1 MLHPNNIS
9 GSVPSTEDMETT
21 QAHLTPIVAPVA
33 TPALPSKQPEI
44 TTLNFTGPPGFQVGN
59 IKFGGGSPP
68 STEQLNQT
76 SQLVRNALADLPQD
90 LQIQALQSAIG
101 ERFYIQ
107 VRLKETPSKRLTEQS
122 LDKKRKTQKRVTTLP
137 GGHDK
142 TTANVPLVQA
152 TVLDTSME
160 AYPTDKSTP
169 DDAEPV
175 QLDPDTNGE
184 DWHTVT
190 YKKKRR
196 RKESLVPPD
205 SLNTGGNPRARAK
218 QPNRWE
224 FEYKI
229 RLTHSQTS
237 IKPVLHLLQMQLTPI
252 SKDFTLHLIE
262 KSNIISLRTNCKNVA
277 EAVEHV
283 THFSLNSQ
291 QVSAQ
296 VFRTYGATYT
306 KGVIYDIFPLEEDP
320 KDEIL
325 NSDLESDKIR
335 LVSARRLGKSNTAVL
350 TFDGLKLPRSVLY
363 GRRFMRVYPHKPKA
377 NALKT
382 ATISV
387 NTDEDAPTPD
397 LHLACLWAKRLQ
409 LLQRY
414 RRGRKTPAAR
424 QAVTRATVVAKEYAK
439 RLETTRWLDYSSS
452 LSERTSIR
460 QLWATSRALMG
471 KKKSKTASQ
480 TLALQLGLTGPELAN
495 LAGDAFFP
503 QPATQPVLKD
513 PVYSPEIV
521 VPNHGMDRP
530 FSLGE
535 LNWAI
540 HKSKTR
546 SAPGPD
552 NVTPATLR
560 NLPDE
565 TRLQLLDWIN
575 AIWVSGE
582 LPQAWK
588 HSIVVPIPKGNKARN
603 TIKNFRPIS
612 LTSCVC
618 KTMERMVLARLDWY
632 LENSNA
638 FHPAQ
643 TGFRTG
649 LGAQDSLALISHHI
663 IRTKGRRQNHACT
676 FVAVDVS
683 RAFDSVPHSS
693 IMTAAVSLGISGR
706 ALNFIRS
713 FLANRTFS
721 VATGREAEQTQPKPN
736 QLGVP
741 QGSVLSPTLFNI
753 VMAALP
759 HALAE
764 ISDIGFTLYAD
775 DLTIWASHTCS
786 LEKQEKVLQH
796 ALDVVEAHLFRVGLR
811 ASPEKTTYV
820 CVASKKYRDA
830 QVAERLHLV
839 LAGRRISPS
848 PSVRVLGIAIRED
861 AAADS
866 WLEETIETCNKALNV
881 IRRICSSGG
890 GASDTVAKRL
900 YKALVVSRV
909 CYGARHVWLSK
920 AH

>member
-1 MLHPNNIS
+1 
-9 GSVPSTEDMETT
+9 METT

-122 LDKKRKTQKRVTTLP
+122 LDKKRKAQKRVTTLP
-137 GGHDK
+137 GGHEK

-196 RKESLVPPD
+196 RKESL
-205 SLNTGGNPRARAK
+205 
-218 QPNRWE
+218 
-224 FEYKI
+224 
-229 RLTHSQTS
+229 
-237 IKPVLHLLQMQLTPI
+237 
-252 SKDFTLHLIE
+252 
-262 KSNIISLRTNCKNVA
+262 
-277 EAVEHV
+277 
-283 THFSLNSQ
+283 
-291 QVSAQ
+291 
-296 VFRTYGATYT
+296 
-306 KGVIYDIFPLEEDP
+306 
-320 KDEIL
+320 
-325 NSDLESDKIR
+325 
-335 LVSARRLGKSNTAVL
+335 
-350 TFDGLKLPRSVLY
+350 
-363 GRRFMRVYPHKPKA
+363 

-736 QLGVP
+736 RLGVP

-796 ALDVVEAHLFRVGLR
+796 ALDVVESHLFRVGLR

-900 YKALVVSRV
+900 YKALVTPGKKVKLRDSTMDRIASAANSVGGETARNAMGDSPSRERV
-909 CYGARHVWLSK
+909 RVTVNWL
-920 AH
+920 

>member
-1 MLHPNNIS
+1 MRLAPP
-9 GSVPSTEDMETT
+9 SVFWHRLAD
-21 QAHLTPIVAPVA
+21 QVAPWNGAAHETGHRGPA
-33 TPALPSKQPEI
+33 TSK
-44 TTLNFTGPPGFQVGN
+44 GYV
-59 IKFGGGSPP
+59 SC
-68 STEQLNQT
+68 
-76 SQLVRNALADLPQD
+76 
-90 LQIQALQSAIG
+90 
-101 ERFYIQ
+101 
-107 VRLKETPSKRLTEQS
+107 
-122 LDKKRKTQKRVTTLP
+122 
-137 GGHDK
+137 
-142 TTANVPLVQA
+142 VPLA
-152 TVLDTSME
+152 FGTWKTVFE
-160 AYPTDKSTP
+160 FAVDKSTP

-205 SLNTGGNPRARAK
+205 SLNTGGKPRARAK

-277 EAVEHV
+277 EAVEQV

-320 KDEIL
+320 KDETL
-325 NSDLESDKIR
+325 NSDLESDRIR

-377 NALKT
+377 VTCGKCHRLGHKQDICPYAAVCPRCGTTHSTSATSGQGPNCPSENALKT
-382 ATISV
+382 ATIFV
-387 NTDEDAPTPD
+387 NTDEDTPTPD
-397 LHLACLWAKRLQ
+397 LQLACLWAKRLQ

-513 PVYSPEIV
+513 LVYSPEIV

-588 HSIVVPIPKGNKARN
+588 HSIVVPIPKGNKVRN

-649 LGAQDSLALISHHI
+649 LGTQDSLALISHHI

-736 QLGVP
+736 RLGVP

-764 ISDIGFTLYAD
+764 IFDIGFTLYAD

-909 CYGARHVWLSK
+909 CYGAQPEVLPRSSRRNPRSFGRTSGSFGRTSEGPRVPSGGPREDLGLLREDLGRTSGSFGRT
-920 AH
+920 

>member
-1 MLHPNNIS
+1 
-9 GSVPSTEDMETT
+9 
-21 QAHLTPIVAPVA
+21 
-33 TPALPSKQPEI
+33 
-44 TTLNFTGPPGFQVGN
+44 
-59 IKFGGGSPP
+59 
-68 STEQLNQT
+68 
-76 SQLVRNALADLPQD
+76 
-90 LQIQALQSAIG
+90 
-101 ERFYIQ
+101 
-107 VRLKETPSKRLTEQS
+107 
-122 LDKKRKTQKRVTTLP
+122 
-137 GGHDK
+137 
-142 TTANVPLVQA
+142 
-152 TVLDTSME
+152 ME

-205 SLNTGGNPRARAK
+205 SLNTGGNPRAKAK

-277 EAVEHV
+277 EAVEQV

-291 QVSAQ
+291 QVPAQ

-320 KDEIL
+320 KNETL

-377 NALKT
+377 NSLNT

-387 NTDEDAPTPD
+387 NTDEDTPTPD
-397 LHLACLWAKRLQ
+397 LHPACLWAKRLQ

-480 TLALQLGLTGPELAN
+480 TLALQLGLSGPELAN
-495 LAGDAFFP
+495 LTGDAFFP

-649 LGAQDSLALISHHI
+649 LGTQDSLALISHHI

-683 RAFDSVPHSS
+683 RAFDPVPHSS
-693 IMTAAVSLGISGR
+693 IMTATVSLGISGR
-706 ALNFIRS
+706 ALNFIRN

-736 QLGVP
+736 RLGVP

-786 LEKQEKVLQH
+786 LEKQEKAARDTLVGIWKDTSLDSKLKTWQEYIMPIAKKGYQMVLSAPWYLNYISYGQDWKKYYETDPRDFNGTDEEKD
-796 ALDVVEAHLFRVGLR
+796 LVVGGEACMWGEYVDGTNLISRLWPR
-811 ASPEKTTYV
+811 AS
-820 CVASKKYRDA
+820 A
-830 QVAERLHLV
+830 VAERLWSS
-839 LAGRRISPS
+839 A
-848 PSVRVLGIAIRED
+848 EFNDTDD
-861 AAADS
+861 AS
-866 WLEETIETCNKALNV
+866 F
-881 IRRICSSGG
+881 
-890 GASDTVAKRL
+890 RL
-900 YKALVVSRV
+900 DQQRCRMLR
-909 CYGARHVWLSK
+909 
-920 AH
+920 